1 MSTSLPLLMLLAL
14 SAPAPAA
21 HVRPSELG
29 GDWPAEASGRK
40 VTVEAKTPNQA
51 LREIAGAA
59 GWGLA
64 LNSGPAGDSS
74 VEFSFKDVPAED
86 ALAAVL
92 YAAKLHAVRIGDSV
106 AVTPRDF
113 ESGSDGQNGDDTEES
128 EPSHQA
134 QSGGTG
140 GSWATRIGRH
150 RHRHHA
156 NGKDRV
162 EVGHDVDIP
171 AGAQVGEVVA
181 IGGSVHIGAGAST
194 DEVVAI
200 GGHIE
205 TESGV
210 HVGGD
215 AVAIGGSQ
223 HLGPG
228 TIVSGDAVMLG
239 GELQLDPGATVNGQQ
254 VNLGIG
260 HLFELDHPA
269 FWAGGLFILFWVRK
283 LAEFV
288 LFFCLGALLLFAVP
302 NQLATVGSLIS
313 RQPLRAGLAGFLAT
327 LAIPFLT
334 LLLIVTLVGIPL
346 VAVEFFGV
354 ALAALMGFTAISVLV
369 GNRLRIPVRGGG
381 LLGLAIGTA
390 IVVTLT
396 TLPWVGGAL
405 LITAW
410 FVALGAALVT
420 RFGSAA

>member
-14 SAPAPAA
+14 SAPAPGG
-21 HVRPSELG
+21 HTRPSELG
-29 GDWPAEASGRK
+29 GDWPAEASDKR
-40 VTVEAKTPNQA
+40 VTVDAKTPNQA
-51 LREIAGAA
+51 LRAIAAAA

-64 LNSGPAGDSS
+64 LNSGWVGDSS
-74 VEFSFKDVPAED
+74 FGFEFSFKDVPVED
-86 ALAAVL
+86 ALASVL
-92 YAAKLHAVRIGDSV
+92 YASKLHAVRMGDSV
-106 AVTPRDF
+106 VVTAPYLVP
-113 ESGSDGQNGDDTEES
+113 NADD
-128 EPSHQA
+128 Q
-134 QSGGTG
+134 
-140 GSWATRIGRH
+140 RIERRRH
-150 RHRHHA
+150 RHPS

-171 AGAQVGEVVA
+171 AGAQVGDVVA
-181 IGGSVHIGAGAST
+181 VGGSVHIGAGAST
-194 DEVVAI
+194 DNVVAI

-205 TESGV
+205 TEPGV

-223 HLGPG
+223 HLGAG
-228 TIVSGDAVMLG
+228 TVVSGDAVMLG
-239 GELQLDPGATVNGQQ
+239 GALQLDPGATVNGQQ
-254 VNLGIG
+254 VNLGIA
-260 HLFELDHPA
+260 HLLELDHPA

-288 LFFCLGALLLFAVP
+288 LFFCLGALLLLAVP

-354 ALAALMGFTAISVLV
+354 ALAALMGFSAISVLI
-369 GNRLRIPVRGGG
+369 GNRLRVPVRGGG

-390 IVVTLT
+390 IVVALT

-410 FVALGAALVT
+410 FVALGAALVS
-420 RFGSAA
+420 RFGSAPS